1 MIRIGLTGGIAS
13 GKSTVARFIRENGIA
28 LIDADVIARE
38 VLTLYPAILDYLK
51 GRYGDTVFREGEL
64 DRKALGKIIFSN
76 EEERKAY
83 MEVII
88 PFIRKEIGNR
98 MLGLEDDGESV
109 AVLDAPLLFEE
120 GLHEE
125 MDYTILVYC
134 EPEVQ
139 LARLMKRDTLTKDEA
154 LSRIRSQMDMDR
166 KLRCADFVVD
176 NSYDMDRTFDELG
189 MIFSKIG
196 IGNEE

>member
-13 GKSTVARFIRENGIA
+13 GKSTVARTIREKGIA
-28 LIDADVIARE
+28 VIDADIIARE

-51 GRYGDTVFREGEL
+51 GRYGNTVFREGEL
-64 DRKALGKIIFSN
+64 DRKALGRIIFSS
-76 EEERKAY
+76 EEDRRAY
-83 MEVII
+83 MKVII
-88 PFIRKEIGNR
+88 PLIRKEIGKR
-98 MLGLEDDGESV
+98 MQTLEDGGESV

-125 MDYTILVYC
+125 MDYTILVFC

-139 LARLMKRDTLTKDEA
+139 LERLMKRDSLTREEA
-154 LSRIRSQMDMDR
+154 LNRIRSQMDMDR

-176 NSYDMDRTFDELG
+176 NSYGLDRTFDELG

>member
-28 LIDADVIARE
+28 VIDADGIARE

-51 GRYGDTVFREGEL
+51 ERYGNRIFREGEL
-64 DRKALGKIIFSN
+64 DRKALGNIIFSN
-76 EEERKAY
+76 EEERRAY

-88 PFIRKEIGNR
+88 PFIRKEIGIR
-98 MLGLEDDGESV
+98 MQALEDDGESV
-109 AVLDAPLLFEE
+109 VVLDAPLLFEE

-125 MDYTILVYC
+125 MDYTILVFC

-139 LARLMKRDTLTKDEA
+139 MARLMSRDTLTRDEA

-176 NSYDMDRTFDELG
+176 NSYDLDGTFDELG

>member
-13 GKSTVARFIRENGIA
+13 GKSTVARTIREKGIA
-28 LIDADVIARE
+28 VIDADIIARE

-51 GRYGDTVFREGEL
+51 GKYGNTVFREGEL
-64 DRKALGKIIFSN
+64 DRKALGRIIFSS
-76 EEERKAY
+76 EEDRRAY

-88 PFIRKEIGNR
+88 PLIRKEIGVR
-98 MLGLEDDGESV
+98 MQTLEDDGESV

-125 MDYTILVYC
+125 MDYTILVFC

-139 LARLMKRDTLTKDEA
+139 LERLMKRDHLTHEEA

-166 KLRCADFVVD
+166 KLHCADFVVD
-176 NSYDMDRTFDELG
+176 NSYGLDRTFDELG

>member
-13 GKSTVARFIRENGIA
+13 GKSTVARTIREKGIA
-28 LIDADVIARE
+28 VIDADIIARE
-38 VLTLYPAILDYLK
+38 VLTLYPAIIDYLK
-51 GRYGDTVFREGEL
+51 GKYGNTVFREGEL
-64 DRKALGKIIFSN
+64 DRKALGRIIFSS
-76 EEERKAY
+76 EEDRRAY
-83 MEVII
+83 MEIII
-88 PFIRKEIGNR
+88 PFIRKEIGVR
-98 MLGLEDDGESV
+98 MQTLEDGGESV

-125 MDYTILVYC
+125 MDYTILVFC

-139 LARLMKRDTLTKDEA
+139 LERLMKRDSLTREEA

-176 NSYDMDRTFDELG
+176 NSYGLDRTFDELG